1 MIYTKNK
8 LITVNSKYG
17 VQENGTLKSKLLF
30 NYKNLLMD
38 DENIIKSYITVTNA
52 QIPCS
57 YYVINALNNKL
68 VITGTGI
75 TQQTI
80 LISYGNYNA
89 NSLITELI
97 NKITA
102 SGLTM
107 SISIN
112 RLNGILSFTS
122 TGFTNFLFTSASTM
136 LEIIGTTS
144 SKIASGTAYEC
155 LYPLNLLGVKKLLI
169 KSNTLS
175 TVSVSTVD
183 YASSNILVT
192 IPSDVSPF
200 SMISYTSQSD
210 ANKNLLTIR
219 TINEIDINIYDEN
232 FNYIDFNNLD
242 WTLTMIISSD
252 VKYDDLLNISW
263 NSIKQE
269 QQDKFINEMNKK
281 TIDLI
286 NEEQPEE
293 QPEPQVEETQTEK
306 ELNILNYKK

>member
-68 VITGTGI
+68 IITGTGI

-102 SGLTM
+102 AGLTM
-107 SISIN
+107 SITIN

-136 LEIIGTTS
+136 LEIIVPTS
-144 SKIASGTAYEC
+144 SKIASGTAYE
-155 LYPLNLLGVKKLLI
+155 
-169 KSNTLS
+169 
-175 TVSVSTVD
+175 
-183 YASSNILVT
+183 
-192 IPSDVSPF
+192 
-200 SMISYTSQSD
+200 
-210 ANKNLLTIR
+210 
-219 TINEIDINIYDEN
+219 
-232 FNYIDFNNLD
+232 
-242 WTLTMIISSD
+242 
-252 VKYDDLLNISW
+252 
-263 NSIKQE
+263 
-269 QQDKFINEMNKK
+269 
-281 TIDLI
+281 
-286 NEEQPEE
+286 
-293 QPEPQVEETQTEK
+293 
-306 ELNILNYKK
+306 